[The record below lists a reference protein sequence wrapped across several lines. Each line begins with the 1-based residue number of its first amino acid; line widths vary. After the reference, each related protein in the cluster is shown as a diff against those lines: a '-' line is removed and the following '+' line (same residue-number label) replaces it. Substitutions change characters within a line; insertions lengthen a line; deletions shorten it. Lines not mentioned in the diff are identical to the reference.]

1 MLHVVANSIDESDSR
16 QKHLTGARMT
26 TRARARRAHAPRRD
40 RARARDFFA
49 GRACDGRAQGLVLL
63 IRTGTMRPQNR
74 PR

>member
-1 MLHVVANSIDESDSR
+1 
-16 QKHLTGARMT
+16 MT
-26 TRARARRAHAPRRD
+26 LARAPRTEAHARRRPRRE
-40 RARARDFFA
+40 RARDFFT

>member
-1 MLHVVANSIDESDSR
+1 MNMILRNLSLVANSIDESDSR
-16 QKHLTGARMT
+16 QQHLT
-26 TRARARRAHAPRRD
+26 APRR
-40 RARARDFFA
+40 ARDASARDFFA